1 MVHSSAS
8 WQSCLPSAKNKA
20 YGAASWRRDTIF
32 TEGAACRRRG
42 AGLPCAK
49 GGIKTGTNGVAV
61 YYPFALV
68 ALKEFVQS
76 DDYEETGELL
86 LIFEDSDG
94 VQVTLKMRESAIAD
108 LLHRLASPPA
118 PHS

>member
-1 MVHSSAS
+1 M
-8 WQSCLPSAKNKA
+8 
-20 YGAASWRRDTIF
+20 G
-32 TEGAACRRRG
+32 
-42 AGLPCAK
+42 AK

-86 LIFEDSDG
+86 LIFQDEEG
-94 VQVTLKMRESAIAD
+94 AQVTLKVRQSAISD
-108 LLHRLASPPA
+108 LLQRLASPPTA
-118 PHS
+118 HG

>member
-1 MVHSSAS
+1 MVIAS
-8 WQSCLPSAKNKA
+8 LL
-20 YGAASWRRDTIF
+20 GDIIF
-32 TEGAACRRRG
+32 TRGAACRVRR
-42 AGLPCAK
+42 AGLACAL

-68 ALKEFVQS
+68 ALKEYVQS

-86 LIFEDSDG
+86 LIFLDEEG
-94 VQVTLKMRESAIAD
+94 AQVTLKVRESLIAD
-108 LLHRLASPPA
+108 LLQRLASPPT